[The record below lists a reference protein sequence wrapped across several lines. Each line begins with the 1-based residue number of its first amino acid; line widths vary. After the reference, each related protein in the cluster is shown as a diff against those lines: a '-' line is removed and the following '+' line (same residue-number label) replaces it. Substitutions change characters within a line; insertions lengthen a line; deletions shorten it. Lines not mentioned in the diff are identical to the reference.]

1 MQGVSPRPGYC
12 AGPALGEMRKN
23 RLLTCRAGQGQ
34 RRFKAAPG
42 LGALSAGAQRKGH
55 PNPEN
60 IIHQDPGKSRKGA
73 KMLAYK
79 SSAAIPMINLAL
91 VLFAWLTCGIAA
103 AGLWNASLYSVF
115 RNCGR
120 QGAED
125 QARFLIKGALGGPL
139 SLVLALAETN
149 FGETGWSLSTHEC
162 AQRVKP
168 NAFGIPAERL
178 PRPD

>member
-1 MQGVSPRPGYC
+1 
-12 AGPALGEMRKN
+12 MRKI
-23 RLLTCRAGQGQ
+23 RILTCRAGQGQ
-34 RRFKAAPG
+34 RRFTAAPRFR
-42 LGALSAGAQRKGH
+42 ALSAGAQRKGH

-60 IIHQDPGKSRKGA
+60 IIHRDPGKSRKDA
-73 KMLAYK
+73 KMLTYK
-79 SSAAIPMINLAL
+79 SPAAIPMTNLAL
-91 VLFAWLTCGIAA
+91 ALFAWLTCGIAA

-125 QARFLIKGALGGPL
+125 QARFLIKGAIGGPL

-149 FGETGWSLSTHEC
+149 FGEAGWSLSTHEC

-168 NAFGIPAERL
+168 NSFGIPAERL
-178 PRPD
+178 PRPDSSKF